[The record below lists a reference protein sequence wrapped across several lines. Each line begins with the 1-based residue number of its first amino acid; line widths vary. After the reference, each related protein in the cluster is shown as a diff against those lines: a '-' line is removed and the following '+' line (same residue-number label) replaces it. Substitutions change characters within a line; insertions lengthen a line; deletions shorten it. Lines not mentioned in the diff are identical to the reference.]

1 LPGYAFPMWVA
12 LFAPA
17 KTPKPII
24 EKMSSAA
31 AAATASPLIKKR
43 YEDLLVEPV
52 ASTPEALAQFLDEQL
67 AFNKDIIEKAK
78 IRVQ

>member
-1 LPGYAFPMWVA
+1 M
-12 LFAPA
+12 FASIA
-17 KTPKPII
+17 HRA
-24 EKMSSAA
+24 SSSCRANQTSGNCFKYR
-31 AAATASPLIKKR
+31 TASPLIKKR